1 MNVSRI
7 TQLFSVPGGVSGAQN
22 QRPGSIDSGSP
33 SPTTNNAV
41 KLSPDSDPATRAA
54 KVADIKA
61 AVQNGSYDYNRQG
74 VATAIVRD
82 LL

>member
-7 TQLFSVPGGVSGAQN
+7 TQLFSVPGGVTGGQGQAPESV
-22 QRPGSIDSGSP
+22 DSGTP
-33 SPTTNNAV
+33 SLATNNAV
-41 KLSPDSDPATRAA
+41 KLSPDSDPAARAA

-61 AVQNGSYDYNRQG
+61 AVQNGSYDYNRHG